1 METPYIVAL
10 GIAVVACVTDL
21 RTRKIP
27 NVLTLLAA
35 VAAFFFYAVVGRG
48 EGLLVAVAGWLAG
61 AAVFFIPFA
70 LGGLGGGDVKLLA
83 AIGAWIG
90 PAGVL
95 WTALY
100 TGMIGGVMAIVI
112 GASHGYLKKALSN
125 ISLLLMHWRV
135 AGLKPLS
142 EVSLSGSRGPR
153 LAYAVPILAGLAV
166 TIWRY
171 SSAQAEATWFLG
183 P

>member
-10 GIAVVACVTDL
+10 GIAAVACVTDL

-35 VAAFFFYAVVGRG
+35 LAAFFFYAVVGRG
-48 EGLLVAVAGWLAG
+48 EGLLVSVAGWLAG

-83 AIGAWIG
+83 AIGAWVG
-90 PAGVL
+90 PAAVV

-100 TGMIGGVMAIVI
+100 TGIIGGGLAVVI
-112 GASHGYLKKALSN
+112 GLSHGYLRKALSN

-135 AGLKPLS
+135 AGFRPLP
-142 EVSLSGSRGPR
+142 EVSLAGSRGPR
-153 LAYAVPILAGLAV
+153 LAYAVPILAGLVV

-171 SSAQAEATWFLG
+171 SSAQAEAAWFLR